1 MINLFFSGGIGMKR
15 LSGKT
20 IALAGQRKSEELS
33 KLVENLGGNALLRP
47 AQGTV
52 FLDDSNVEKE
62 IQALVDGNF
71 DWLIF
76 TTGIGTDKLFQT
88 AENMGLGEKF
98 IEALNKAKIAAR
110 GYKTVNVLK
119 KLGIKPDVRDDDGS
133 TAGLVRELKAHS
145 LSGARVALQLHGD
158 PAPLLI
164 DWLKEQGAE
173 YREIL
178 PYQHIPPQPE
188 VMEQLVS
195 EILEGKVDAVN
206 FTSTPQARFL
216 MAYAKEK
223 GLEKEV
229 LKAFSTNVMAVS
241 VGKVTAQALR
251 EVGITRMV
259 VPEEERMG
267 SAIIALVNYYKE
279 QEEMTE

>member
-1 MINLFFSGGIGMKR
+1 MKR
-15 LSGKT
+15 LTGKT

-33 KLVENLGGNALLRP
+33 KLVENLGGAALIRP

-52 FLDDSNVEKE
+52 FLDDTNVEKE
-62 IQALVDGNF
+62 IKALIDGNF
-71 DWLIF
+71 NWLIF
-76 TTGIGTDKLFQT
+76 TTGIGTDKLYQT
-88 AENMGLGEKF
+88 AVNMGLGDRF
-98 IEALNKAKIAAR
+98 IEALNSAKIAAR

-119 KLGIKPDVRDDDGS
+119 KLGIQPDVRDDDGS
-133 TAGLVRELKAHS
+133 TAGLVRELRAHS
-145 LSGARVALQLHGD
+145 FSGLSVALQLHGD
-158 PAPLLI
+158 PAPILI
-164 DWLKEQGAE
+164 EFLKEQGAD

-178 PYQHIPPQPE
+178 PYQHIPPKPE

-195 EILEGKVDAVN
+195 EILDGKIDAVN

-223 GLEKEV
+223 GVEKEV
-229 LKAFSTNVMAVS
+229 LHAFSTNVMAVS

-267 SAIIALVNYYKE
+267 SAIIALVNYYK
-279 QEEMTE
+279 QEEENK

>member
-1 MINLFFSGGIGMKR
+1 VKR
-15 LSGKT
+15 LNGKT

-33 KLVENLGGNALLRP
+33 KLVENLGGVALVRP

-62 IQALVDGNF
+62 IHALVEGNF

-76 TTGIGTDKLFQT
+76 TTGIGTDKLYQT
-88 AENMGLGEKF
+88 AVSVGLGENF
-98 IEALNKAKIAAR
+98 IKALEKAKIAAR

-133 TAGLVRELKAHS
+133 TAGLVRELKAHR
-145 LSGARVALQLHGD
+145 LTGCRVALQLHGD
-158 PAPLLI
+158 PAPLLMNLL
-164 DWLKEQGAE
+164 DEQGAE

-178 PYQHIPPQPE
+178 PYKHIPPKPE
-188 VMEQLVS
+188 VMAQLVG
-195 EILEGKVDAVN
+195 EILRGEIDAVN

-216 MAYAKEK
+216 MAYAKEQ
-223 GLEKEV
+223 GVEKE
-229 LKAFSTNVMAVS
+229 LLEAFATNVMAVS

-267 SAIIALVNYYKE
+267 SAIIALVRYYQDLEGNK
-279 QEEMTE
+279 

>member
-1 MINLFFSGGIGMKR
+1 MKR
-15 LSGKT
+15 LNGKT

-33 KLVENLGGNALLRP
+33 KLVENLGGVALVRP

-76 TTGIGTDKLFQT
+76 TTGLGTDKLYQT
-88 AENMGLGEKF
+88 AVNIGLGEKF
-98 IEALNKAKIAAR
+98 IEALKKSKVAAR

-119 KLGIKPDVRDDDGS
+119 KLGIIPIVRDDDGS
-133 TAGLVRELKAHS
+133 TAGLVRELNAHR
-145 LSGARVALQLHGD
+145 LTGLRVALQLHGD
-158 PAPLLI
+158 PAPVLI
-164 DWLKEQGAE
+164 DWLEEQGAE

-178 PYQHIPPQPE
+178 PYKHIPPKPE
-188 VMEQLVS
+188 VMEQLVG
-195 EILEGKVDAVN
+195 EILRGEIDAVN

-216 MAYAKEK
+216 MAHAKEK
-223 GLEKEV
+223 GVEEEV
-229 LKAFSTNVMAVS
+229 LHAFATNVIAVS

-267 SAIIALVNYYKE
+267 SAIIALVHFY
-279 QEEMTE
+279 QELQANKPE

>member
-1 MINLFFSGGIGMKR
+1 VKR
-15 LSGKT
+15 LNGKT
-20 IALAGQRKSEELS
+20 IALVGQRKSEELS
-33 KLVENLGGNALLRP
+33 KLVENLGGIALVRP

-62 IQALVDGNF
+62 IRELVNGNF

-76 TTGIGTDKLFQT
+76 TTGLGTDKLYQT
-88 AENMGLGEKF
+88 AVNIGLGDKF
-98 IEALNKAKIAAR
+98 IEALENSKIAAR

-119 KLGIKPDVRDDDGS
+119 KLGVKPDVRDDDGS
-133 TAGLVRELKAHS
+133 TAGLVRELNAHRVT
-145 LSGARVALQLHGD
+145 GCRVALQLHGD

-164 DWLKEQGAE
+164 DWLEEQGAE

-178 PYQHIPPQPE
+178 PYKHIPPKPE
-188 VMEQLVS
+188 VMEQLIG
-195 EILEGKVDAVN
+195 EIVRGEIDAVN

-223 GLEKEV
+223 GLEEE
-229 LKAFSTNVMAVS
+229 LLTAFSTNVIAVS

-267 SAIIALVNYYKE
+267 SAIIALVRYY
-279 QEEMTE
+279 QEEEANSN

>member
-1 MINLFFSGGIGMKR
+1 MRRYVMKR
-15 LSGKT
+15 LNGKT

-33 KLVENLGGNALLRP
+33 KLVENLGGQALIRP

-52 FLDDSNVEKE
+52 FLDDTNVEKE
-62 IQALVDGNF
+62 IHALIDGNYE
-71 DWLIF
+71 WLIF
-76 TTGIGTDKLFQT
+76 TTGLGTDKLYQT
-88 AENMGLGEKF
+88 AANMGLGEQF
-98 IEALNKAKIAAR
+98 LQALTNAKIAAR

-119 KLGIKPDVRDDDGS
+119 KLGLTPDVRDDDGS
-133 TAGLVRELKAHS
+133 TAGLVRELRGHS
-145 LSGARVALQLHGD
+145 LKGCRVALQLHGD

-164 DWLKEQGAE
+164 DSLEEQQAE

-178 PYQHIPPQPE
+178 PYKHIPPKPE
-188 VMEQLVS
+188 VMEQLVR
-195 EILEGKVDAVN
+195 EILAGKIDAVN

-216 MAYAKEK
+216 MSYAKEH
-223 GLEKEV
+223 GLEKE
-229 LKAFSTNVMAVS
+229 LLEAFSTNVMAVS

-267 SAIIALVNYYKE
+267 SAIIALVNYYKGL
-279 QEEMTE
+279 EENTN

>member
-1 MINLFFSGGIGMKR
+1 MNHDGGVFLKR
-15 LSGKT
+15 LNGKT
-20 IALAGQRKSEELS
+20 IALVGQRKSEELS
-33 KLVENLGGNALLRP
+33 KLVENLGGVALIRP

-52 FLDDSNVEKE
+52 FLDESNVEKE
-62 IQALVDGNF
+62 IHALVTGDF

-76 TTGIGTDKLFQT
+76 TTGIGTDKLYQT
-88 AENMGLGEKF
+88 AVNMGLGETF
-98 IEALNKAKIAAR
+98 IEALQSAKIAAR

-133 TAGLVRELKAHS
+133 TAGLVRQLGAHK
-145 LSGARVALQLHGD
+145 LTGCRVALQLHGD

-164 DWLKEQGAE
+164 DWLKNQGAE

-178 PYQHIPPQPE
+178 PYQHVPPKPE
-188 VMEQLVS
+188 VMEQLMD
-195 EILEGKVDAVN
+195 EILSGKIDAVN

-216 MAYAKEK
+216 LAYAKEK
-223 GLEKEV
+223 GKEKEI
-229 LKAFSTNVMAVS
+229 LDAFATNVIAVS

-259 VPEEERMG
+259 IPAEERMG
-267 SAIIALVNYYKE
+267 SAIIALVQFYQK
-279 QEEMTE
+279 QEEVETSE

>member
-1 MINLFFSGGIGMKR
+1 MKR

-33 KLVENLGGNALLRP
+33 KLVENLGGVALIRP

-62 IQALVDGNF
+62 IQALIAGNF

-76 TTGIGTDKLFQT
+76 TTGIGTDKLYQT
-88 AENMGLGEKF
+88 AVNMGLGDTF

-119 KLGIKPDVRDDDGS
+119 KLGITPDVRDDDGS

-145 LSGARVALQLHGD
+145 LAGARVALQLHGD
-158 PAPLLI
+158 PAPVLI

-178 PYQHIPPQPE
+178 PYQHIPPKPE
-188 VMEQLVS
+188 VMEQLVH

-216 MAYAKEK
+216 LAYAKEK
-223 GLEKEV
+223 GLEDEV

-267 SAIIALVNYYKE
+267 SAIIALVNYYKQ
-279 QEEMTE
+279 QEESVR

>member
-1 MINLFFSGGIGMKR
+1 MRRYVMKR
-15 LSGKT
+15 LNGKT

-33 KLVENLGGNALLRP
+33 KLVENLGGQALIRP

-52 FLDDSNVEKE
+52 FLDDTNVEKE
-62 IQALVDGNF
+62 IHALIDGNYE
-71 DWLIF
+71 WLIF
-76 TTGIGTDKLFQT
+76 TTGLGTDKLYQT
-88 AENMGLGEKF
+88 AANMGLGEQF
-98 IEALNKAKIAAR
+98 LQALTNAKIAAR

-119 KLGIKPDVRDDDGS
+119 KMGLTPDVRDDDGS
-133 TAGLVRELKAHS
+133 TAGLVRELRGHS
-145 LSGARVALQLHGD
+145 LKGCRVALQLHGD

-164 DWLKEQGAE
+164 DFLEEQQAE

-178 PYQHIPPQPE
+178 PYKHIPPKPE
-188 VMEQLVS
+188 VMEQLVR
-195 EILEGKVDAVN
+195 EILAGKIDAVN

-216 MAYAKEK
+216 MSYAKEH
-223 GLEKEV
+223 GLEKE
-229 LKAFSTNVMAVS
+229 LLEAFSTNVMAVS

-267 SAIIALVNYYKE
+267 SAIIALVNYYKGL
-279 QEEMTE
+279 EENTN